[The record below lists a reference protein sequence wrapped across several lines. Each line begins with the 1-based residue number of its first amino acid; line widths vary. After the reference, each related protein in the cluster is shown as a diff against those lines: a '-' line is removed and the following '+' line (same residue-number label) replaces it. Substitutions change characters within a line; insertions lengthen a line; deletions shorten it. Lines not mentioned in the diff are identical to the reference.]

1 MIEREL
7 KKISDQ
13 TQSSESSSSV
23 SNANESMELE
33 DGTTQAPEPQT
44 KMSYIEKL
52 INGNDNF
59 RFKESDDLHI
69 SNIQKYY
76 QNSLIIQ
83 QYLQTSTNSQK
94 ITLEQQNDFS
104 DLIDSNDIFEK
115 DIDTKTKNEMRK
127 KKLQDRKMELQEQGV
142 IDIDSEEFE
151 LEPEDQQFSKKIEIK
166 TKKHKNTRSYGI
178 KQFNDDLDRLIPKW
192 LEATRYRVI
201 KLENGLKKFSSK
213 YMKSKLLNQIGSS
226 AFNQKLQE
234 YYLKNIEHNKNKI
247 NEFNTVS
254 IQNKLPRKK
263 KTRRNN
269 SAMGSRSTAHI
280 RTINDINVGNEQQI
294 SQIVHSAMNDFSSN
308 Q

>member
-1 MIEREL
+1 MKNINELFGSMMIQAVSMFMKHNISKSYINLDFGTKFIKPKLNEQQKKAHDSLESKEDKYNYLLSLIPNLNNDDLSSVIYILVAKNKIKNFRQSIAKCNVIINCNLEALKRMIEREL

-127 KKLQDRKMELQEQGV
+127 KKLQSLIKR
-142 IDIDSEEFE
+142 
-151 LEPEDQQFSKKIEIK
+151 SKQ
-166 TKKHKNTRSYGI
+166 R
-178 KQFNDDLDRLIPKW
+178 
-192 LEATRYRVI
+192 
-201 KLENGLKKFSSK
+201 
-213 YMKSKLLNQIGSS
+213 
-226 AFNQKLQE
+226 
-234 YYLKNIEHNKNKI
+234 
-247 NEFNTVS
+247 
-254 IQNKLPRKK
+254 
-263 KTRRNN
+263 
-269 SAMGSRSTAHI
+269 
-280 RTINDINVGNEQQI
+280 
-294 SQIVHSAMNDFSSN
+294 
-308 Q
+308 